1 MNILAVIPARG
12 GSKGIPRKNIVEI
25 NGLPLIGYTI
35 GSALSSS
42 YLTDIVVSTD
52 DHEIAEI
59 SKKMGAQ
66 VPFIRPENLS
76 SDTAQSAPVI
86 EHAVVFMEK
95 YKGIKYDAII
105 MLQPTSPLRTSM
117 HIDKSIN
124 LFKSQKCDSI
134 VSIVSVGGNHPFR
147 MKRMVGDILINFI
160 DQGFWDM
167 RPRQVLPPV
176 YIRNGAIYIID
187 RDFLIEHKQLIGR
200 KCLGMVMSD
209 EESVNIDTPLDLK
222 LAKLIL
228 EGKDKC

>member
-1 MNILAVIPARG
+1 
-12 GSKGIPRKNIVEI
+12 
-25 NGLPLIGYTI
+25 
-35 GSALSSS
+35 
-42 YLTDIVVSTD
+42 
-52 DHEIAEI
+52 
-59 SKKMGAQ
+59 
-66 VPFIRPENLS
+66 
-76 SDTAQSAPVI
+76 
-86 EHAVVFMEK
+86 
-95 YKGIKYDAII
+95 
-105 MLQPTSPLRTSM
+105 
-117 HIDKSIN
+117 
-124 LFKSQKCDSI
+124 
-134 VSIVSVGGNHPFR
+134 
-147 MKRMVGDILINFI
+147 MVGDILINFI